1 MFKELHG
8 LPQGFVLGPVLFL
21 MYVNDLS
28 KTKNDKSIP
37 IVFVDDTSILVAHSN
52 FIDFNN
58 NNNNNN
64 NNIHKV
70 LEILNK
76 WFKVNLLYLNFNKSH
91 FTHNT
96 TMRNKTIDLDI
107 GYKDKLISNI

>member
-1 MFKELHG
+1 
-8 LPQGFVLGPVLFL
+8 
-21 MYVNDLS
+21 
-28 KTKNDKSIP
+28 
-37 IVFVDDTSILVAHSN
+37 VDDTSILFAHSN

-58 NNNNNN
+58 SNNNNV
-64 NNIHKV
+64 HKV

-96 TMRNKTIDLDI
+96 TMRNKTIDLNI
-107 GYKDKLISNI
+107 GYKDKLISNILHPKFLGIILGSTLTWSNNIELLTKN